1 MFIGIDLGTSSVKM
15 ILVDHDQ
22 NILATSDSPVLQSK
36 TLKMDIVN
44 KIQRSGSMLLLE
56 CLESLKIKKPK
67 EFTETISI
75 GISGHMHGATL
86 IDKSGNVIRP
96 CILWNDTRSHKECEE
111 FENQSIDVRSISGNI
126 LLCLVLLLQ
135 KLIG

>member
-1 MFIGIDLGTSSVKM
+1 MFIGIDLGTSSVKI

-22 NILATSDSPVLQSK
+22 NILATSNSSLTVQNP
-36 TLKMDIVN
+36 MDGYSEQNPKEWIN
-44 KIQRSGSMLLLE
+44 ATLE
-56 CLESLKIKKPK
+56 CLESLKSKKPK

-86 IDKSGNVIRP
+86 IDKSGDVIRP

-111 FENQSIDVRSISGNI
+111 FENKSVDVR
-126 LLCLVLLLQ
+126 
-135 KLIG
+135 